1 MKKMTLLLA
10 VCAAEFPAVAY
21 QAANNVGNCELRAA
35 YSKSI
40 DWDATLQF
48 ELTSS
53 YDPHLGGL
61 YSNTY
66 TLNSDLVAAR
76 LFFDRS
82 GRNNPVLD
90 LGDDRTFTLL
100 GYSGVPA
107 LNLGK
112 NAIGGTLQLKSGTL
126 LLPATFAQTTSNIC
140 PNVMWPRAADCTAHD
155 ANLLIGG
162 GSSMAKLDAQEIQ
175 LMYGTNNWL
184 VVTNNGIVAVK
195 GTGVKIACD
204 TGNSSNNNKAKLATG
219 NGIRVT
225 NGGVFSNRTSSVD
238 HTLNLFGLTGCTG
251 NVFEVVNGGQLVGWN
266 TFSIAGGGNMLAFR
280 GANTRQTFTG
290 STELFLVNGVGS
302 RIDVTGGAHLTVAS
316 SGGKGRIWA
325 GTSSSSFSNVIYVAG
340 IGSRLSCGDSGFNF
354 GQQDSSYNLMEVTDG
369 GEAVMTFSSIGRG
382 GNAAT
387 PAKCNVLRVSNGGV
401 YNDPSSLVIGYGDGS
416 KTTSRYACSNRLE
429 VTSGGVVN
437 ADKFFVGYG
446 TNSWGNVVD
455 ISDGTLNVT
464 NDFSLGVWG
473 QEGRVSIRDGGFVNV
488 GKSFLCG
495 RSSGVVA
502 SNNVIEVMSGGE
514 IVAQQF
520 TVCGTN
526 HMIVVSNG
534 TIRTVAGTNYRLQL
548 LHGDIGRDGSLTV
561 VLTGTNPVLRAEGTV
576 TSSGSLVVRSG
587 TTLDFRVPASGYVAP
602 PLQTSAGPLLFEVDK
617 FGNVPELRFD
627 VSACTS
633 GVVRCVLARG
643 DTLQVADSVLAR
655 ARANLPENCR
665 LRVIGNEL
673 VLKINYTGFCLH
685 IH

>member
-1 MKKMTLLLA
+1 MNRAALLLA
-10 VCAAEFPAVAY
+10 VCAAEFSAVAY
-21 QAANNVGNCELRAA
+21 QAANDVGNCELRAA
-35 YSKSI
+35 YTKSI

-48 ELTSS
+48 ELTGS

-61 YSNTY
+61 FSNTY

-76 LFFDRS
+76 LFIDR
-82 GRNNPVLD
+82 GGGYNPVLD
-90 LGDDRTFTLL
+90 LGDGRTFTLL
-100 GYSGVPA
+100 GYNGVPA
-107 LNLGK
+107 LNLGG
-112 NAIGGTLQLKSGTL
+112 NGTGSTLQLKSGTL

-140 PNVMWPRAADCTAHD
+140 PNVMWPRLGDSKAHD

-175 LMYGTNNWL
+175 LLYGTNNWI

-204 TGNSSNNNKAKLATG
+204 TGSSSNNNKAKLATR

-225 NGGVFSNRTSSVD
+225 DGGVLSNRTSSVD
-238 HTLNLFGLTGCTG
+238 HALKLFGLTGCTG
-251 NVFEVVNGGQLVGWN
+251 SVFEVVNGGRLVGWN
-266 TFSIAGGGNMLAFR
+266 SFSIDGGGYMLSFR

-290 STELFLVNGVGS
+290 ATELFLINGVGS
-302 RIDVTGGAHLTVAS
+302 QIDVTGGAHLDIAS
-316 SGGKGRIWA
+316 SGGKGRMWI
-325 GTSSSSFSNVIYVAG
+325 GTSSASFSNVIHVAG
-340 IGSRLSCGDSGFNF
+340 TGSRLSCGDVGFNF

-382 GNAAT
+382 GHAAT
-387 PAKCNVLRVSNGGV
+387 PAKCNVLRVTNGGV
-401 YNDPSSLVIGYGDGS
+401 YSDPSSLVVGYGDT
-416 KTTSRYACSNRLE
+416 KTTSGYACSNRLE
-429 VTSGGVVN
+429 IASGGVVN
-437 ADKFFVGYG
+437 ANSLLVGYG

-455 ISDGTLNVT
+455 VSGGTVNVT
-464 NDFSLGVWG
+464 NDFSLGYCG
-473 QEGRVSIRDGGFVNV
+473 QEGRISIRDAGSVNV
-488 GKSFLCG
+488 GNSFLCG

-502 SNNVIEVMSGGE
+502 SNNVIEVLSGGE
-514 IVAQQF
+514 IVARQF

-561 VLTGTNPVLRAEGTV
+561 VLAGTNPVLRAEGTV
-576 TSSGSLVVRSG
+576 TSSGSLVVRPG
-587 TTLDFRVPASGYVAP
+587 TTLDFRVPSAGYVAP
-602 PLQTSAGPLLFEVDK
+602 PLQTSAGPLLFEVDR
-617 FGNVPELRFD
+617 FGNVPDLRFD
-627 VSACTS
+627 VSACTK
-633 GVVRCVLARG
+633 GLVRCVIARG

-665 LRVIGNEL
+665 LLVVGNEL
-673 VLKINYTGFCLH
+673 VLKVGKVGFCMCLQ
-685 IH
+685 